1 MELNK
6 VNPKFTGQEMIEKL
20 QDENKYLRENI
31 VEEKIKSEGNIR
43 ALNKA
48 LIEVKEDNSNLSR
61 QIEDYIELKDHY
73 SNLKHVHLSV
83 PRSAAFYNSTLTRA
97 HLNMLRSAAFH
108 Y

>member
-20 QDENKYLRENI
+20 QDENKYLRESI

-48 LIEVKEDNSNLSR
+48 LTEVKEDNNNLSR
-61 QIEDYIELKDHY
+61 QIEDYIEFKDHY
-73 SNLKHVHLSV
+73 SNLKHQ
-83 PRSAAFYNSTLTRA
+83 RII
-97 HLNMLRSAAFH
+97 
-108 Y
+108 

>member
-20 QDENKYLRENI
+20 QYENKYLRESI

-73 SNLKHVHLSV
+73 SNLKHQGII
-83 PRSAAFYNSTLTRA
+83 
-97 HLNMLRSAAFH
+97 
-108 Y
+108 

>member
-20 QDENKYLRENI
+20 QDENKYLRESI

-73 SNLKHVHLSV
+73 SNLKQQGII
-83 PRSAAFYNSTLTRA
+83 
-97 HLNMLRSAAFH
+97 
-108 Y
+108 

>member
-20 QDENKYLRENI
+20 QDENKYLRESI

-48 LIEVKEDNSNLSR
+48 LTEVKEDNSNLSR

-73 SNLKHVHLSV
+73 SN
-83 PRSAAFYNSTLTRA
+83 PN
-97 HLNMLRSAAFH
+97 
-108 Y
+108 

>member
-20 QDENKYLRENI
+20 QDENKYLRESI

-73 SNLKHVHLSV
+73 SNLKHQGII
-83 PRSAAFYNSTLTRA
+83 
-97 HLNMLRSAAFH
+97 
-108 Y
+108 

>member
-20 QDENKYLRENI
+20 QDENKYLRESI

-48 LIEVKEDNSNLSR
+48 LTEVKEDNSNLSR

-73 SNLKHVHLSV
+73 SNLKHQEII
-83 PRSAAFYNSTLTRA
+83 
-97 HLNMLRSAAFH
+97 
-108 Y
+108 

>member
-20 QDENKYLRENI
+20 QDENKYLRESI
-31 VEEKIKSEGNIR
+31 VEEKIKSEGNIS

-73 SNLKHVHLSV
+73 SNLKHQGII
-83 PRSAAFYNSTLTRA
+83 
-97 HLNMLRSAAFH
+97 
-108 Y
+108 

>member
-20 QDENKYLRENI
+20 QDENKYLRESI

-48 LIEVKEDNSNLSR
+48 LTEVKEDNGKLSG
-61 QIEDYIELKDHY
+61 QIEDYIKLKEY
-73 SNLKHVHLSV
+73 S
-83 PRSAAFYNSTLTRA
+83 Y
-97 HLNMLRSAAFH
+97 
-108 Y
+108 

>member
-20 QDENKYLRENI
+20 QDENKYLRETI

-48 LIEVKEDNSNLSR
+48 LTEVKEDNGKLSG
-61 QIEDYIELKDHY
+61 QIEDYIELKEHSY
-73 SNLKHVHLSV
+73 
-83 PRSAAFYNSTLTRA
+83 
-97 HLNMLRSAAFH
+97 
-108 Y
+108 

>member
-20 QDENKYLRENI
+20 QDENKYLRESI

-48 LIEVKEDNSNLSR
+48 LTEVKEDNSNLSR
-61 QIEDYIELKDHY
+61 QIEDYIELKDY
-73 SNLKHVHLSV
+73 
-83 PRSAAFYNSTLTRA
+83 Y
-97 HLNMLRSAAFH
+97 
-108 Y
+108 